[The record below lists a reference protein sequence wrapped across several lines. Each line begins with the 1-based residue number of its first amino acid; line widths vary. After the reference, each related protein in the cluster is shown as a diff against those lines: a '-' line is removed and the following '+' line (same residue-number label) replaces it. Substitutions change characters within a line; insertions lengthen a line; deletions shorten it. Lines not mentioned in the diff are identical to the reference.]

1 MPDFVPDRDQDF
13 KAFVET
19 LSAGVTAD
27 PVSLGLD
34 AGIATTLASKVT
46 AFSTALAAATNPAT
60 RGGSTILAKDIAR
73 YDDLEPYVRQVARMI
88 QGQITV
94 TDQQRYDLGLT
105 VRDTQ
110 PSPVPVPGFAPQMS
124 IIAVSG
130 RTVRIRLRDAQNPTR
145 RGKPDGVIGATVLTC
160 VSETT
165 PTPASEWRLQGQTGT
180 TVVNVSFPETIPA
193 GALVWLTAYWFN
205 SRKEAGPASTPL
217 STNLQ
222 GGAQAIA

>member
-1 MPDFVPDRDQDF
+1 MPDFVPRNDQQF

-27 PVSLGLD
+27 PTSLGLT

-46 AFSTALAAATNPAT
+46 SFSTALAAATNPTT

-73 YDDLEPYVRQVARMI
+73 YEDLEPYVRQIARMI

-105 VRDTQ
+105 VRDTE
-110 PSPVPVPGFAPQMS
+110 PTPVPVPGFAPQVS
-124 IIAVSG
+124 ILAVSG
-130 RTVRIRLRDAQNPTR
+130 RTVRIRLRDAQNAAR
-145 RGKPDGVIGATVLTC
+145 RGKPPGVIGATVLAC

-165 PTPASEWRLQGQTGT
+165 PTPASDWRLQGETGT
-180 TVVNVSFPETIPA
+180 TVLNVTFPDTVPA
-193 GALVWLTAYWFN
+193 GAQVWVAAYWFN
-205 SRKEAGPASTPL
+205 SRKEAGPSSTPL

-222 GGAQAIA
+222 GGAQAVA